1 MNSNRLDYRKQS
13 FLQLNTKTKMNTKN
27 ILVSFL
33 TVVCVLLLVS
43 TVSAYTV
50 DGEDFT
56 IDKVTVNGI
65 QLKTDIT
72 DLVNAGV
79 IAGETLTVKVY
90 FTGDLDVE
98 SISDVKIKA
107 ELEGNEID
115 VTDITT
121 SFDVEDNASYVKTL
135 TLKVPYELEDEKSAD
150 VSLFLKIWNGE
161 GYKTEVEGITL
172 NVQRP
177 TYDVDFKSIIV
188 SDSVEAGK
196 SLSVEVVLRN
206 IGYNDLEDVYV
217 TLRLPA
223 LEISKT
229 VYLGD
234 MVAIEENGENDE
246 TDTLRGIVSLN
257 IPYDAEAG
265 IYTLEV
271 EVTSDDLTA
280 SEVKQIVIHNDLS
293 TPVIKSGNDLII
305 VNPTDSVK
313 VYRIIVES
321 PASVSE
327 SIVVVPASSTKTVT
341 VSANAQEYDFNVNV
355 LSGEKLVATI
365 NFVGT
370 GKALTSPIVILTIV
384 LAIIFL
390 VLLVVLIVLIGKK
403 PEKSEEFGE
412 SYY

>member
-1 MNSNRLDYRKQS
+1 
-13 FLQLNTKTKMNTKN
+13 MNTKN

-43 TVSAYTV
+43 TVSAYTFNVGSNLATV
-50 DGEDFT
+50 DK
-56 IDKVTVNGI
+56 ITVNGI
-65 QLKTDIT
+65 EVLNISD
-72 DLVNAGV
+72 VSV
-79 IAGETLTVKVY
+79 IAGETMTVKVY
-90 FTGDLDVE
+90 FTAKDNA
-98 SISDVKIKA
+98 SDVKIRA

-135 TLKVPYELEDEKSAD
+135 TLKIPYELEDAKSD
-150 VSLFLKIWNGE
+150 EVSLFLKIWNGDL
-161 GYKTEVEGITL
+161 KTESDEPIIL
-172 NVQRP
+172 KVQRP

-188 SDSVEAGK
+188 SDSVTAGK
-196 SLSVEVVLRN
+196 SLPVEVVLRN

-234 MVAIEENGENDE
+234 MVADEWTYNSDDDE
-246 TDTLRGIVSLN
+246 TDTLRGLVSLV

-280 SEVKQIVIHNDLS
+280 SEVKQIVINNDLS

-313 VYRIIVES
+313 VYNIIVEA

-355 LSGEKLVATI
+355 LSGEKLVGTI

-370 GKALTSPIVILTIV
+370 GNALTSPIVILTVV

-403 PEKSEEFGE
+403 PEKTEEFGE

>member
-1 MNSNRLDYRKQS
+1 MS
-13 FLQLNTKTKMNTKN
+13 
-27 ILVSFL
+27 
-33 TVVCVLLLVS
+33 
-43 TVSAYTV
+43 
-50 DGEDFT
+50 
-56 IDKVTVNGI
+56 
-65 QLKTDIT
+65 
-72 DLVNAGV
+72 
-79 IAGETLTVKVY
+79 
-90 FTGDLDVE
+90 
-98 SISDVKIKA
+98 
-107 ELEGNEID
+107 
-115 VTDITT
+115 
-121 SFDVEDNASYVKTL
+121 
-135 TLKVPYELEDEKSAD
+135 
-150 VSLFLKIWNGE
+150 
-161 GYKTEVEGITL
+161 
-172 NVQRP
+172 
-177 TYDVDFKSIIV
+177 
-188 SDSVEAGK
+188 
-196 SLSVEVVLRN
+196 
-206 IGYNDLEDVYV
+206 
-217 TLRLPA
+217 LPA

-234 MVAIEENGENDE
+234 MVALEDGSDE
-246 TDTLRGIVSLN
+246 DDTDTLRGKVSLV

-280 SEVKQIVIHNDLS
+280 SEVKQIVINNDLS

-313 VYRIIVES
+313 VYTIVTEGS
-321 PASVSE
+321 ASVSQ
-327 SIVVVPASSTKTVT
+327 SIVVVPASSSKTVT

-370 GKALTSPIVILTIV
+370 GNALASPIVILTIV

>member
-1 MNSNRLDYRKQS
+1 M
-13 FLQLNTKTKMNTKN
+13 
-27 ILVSFL
+27 
-33 TVVCVLLLVS
+33 
-43 TVSAYTV
+43 
-50 DGEDFT
+50 
-56 IDKVTVNGI
+56 
-65 QLKTDIT
+65 
-72 DLVNAGV
+72 
-79 IAGETLTVKVY
+79 
-90 FTGDLDVE
+90 
-98 SISDVKIKA
+98 
-107 ELEGNEID
+107 
-115 VTDITT
+115 
-121 SFDVEDNASYVKTL
+121 
-135 TLKVPYELEDEKSAD
+135 
-150 VSLFLKIWNGE
+150 
-161 GYKTEVEGITL
+161 
-172 NVQRP
+172 
-177 TYDVDFKSIIV
+177 
-188 SDSVEAGK
+188 
-196 SLSVEVVLRN
+196 
-206 IGYNDLEDVYV
+206 

-223 LEISKT
+223 LEIEKT

-234 MVAIEENGENDE
+234 MVAIEEENGADDD
-246 TDTLRGIVSLN
+246 TDTLRRTVSLN

-265 IYTLEV
+265 IYTLEI

-280 SEVKQIVIHNDLS
+280 SEVEQIVIHNDLS

-327 SIVVVPASSTKTVT
+327 SIVVIPASSTKTVT